1 MQPSLSV
8 LFSMFVALFANPAE
22 ARDWQMQAE
31 PGQRLAAHAYCA
43 GLRQAT
49 CTENTLPKIEVT
61 SPPNGGTIS
70 FGNTMQNN
78 VFTRIGEARTEKKC
92 PAMPR
97 HCVEIMHST
106 ITAPTEVA

>member
-1 MQPSLSV
+1 
-8 LFSMFVALFANPAE
+8 MFVALFANPAE

-31 PGQRLAAHAYCA
+31 PGHAAHAYCA

-49 CTENTLPKIEVT
+49 CTENALPKIEVT

-97 HCVEIMHST
+97 HCVEIYCTPAFDYHGSDKSGMT
-106 ITAPTEVA
+106 Q